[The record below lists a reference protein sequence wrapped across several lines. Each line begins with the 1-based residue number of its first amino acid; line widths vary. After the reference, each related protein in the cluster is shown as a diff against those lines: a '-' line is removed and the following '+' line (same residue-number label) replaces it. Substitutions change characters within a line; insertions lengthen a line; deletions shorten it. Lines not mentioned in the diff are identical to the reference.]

1 MPSRKSSPRTSSTT
15 TPRPRL
21 PSPSSSTPLG
31 STTAPTE
38 SRDSSTSST
47 QSWLSPT
54 STLSLVKSSLSTRD
68 SLRPLPPS
76 TTPGCSPAT
85 SKTGRPSVA
94 DGSQSVAS
102 ALGATRGS
110 SPPASALAPRSTHG
124 STTWRG
130 NQTADPKLKNVSV
143 GLLACVFACL
153 LREKDTPYIPS
164 KICSS

>member
-1 MPSRKSSPRTSSTT
+1 MISNCEDLLWYTCVSDQTY
-15 TPRPRL
+15 
-21 PSPSSSTPLG
+21 
-31 STTAPTE
+31 
-38 SRDSSTSST
+38 
-47 QSWLSPT
+47 LSPP
-54 STLSLVKSSLSTRD
+54 VKSSSSTRD

-110 SPPASALAPRSTHG
+110 SPPVSALAPRSTHG

-130 NQTADPKLKNVSV
+130 NQTADPKLKNVSWTGMRV
-143 GLLACVFACL
+143 RACLLACCVKKTHRTFRQKYAHNMLISAAKGIVCN
-153 LREKDTPYIPS
+153 RDKYDRQGMV
-164 KICSS
+164 